1 MTVRSAQERR
11 AHAERVFRHQEGHV
25 WVATANGGGRAHL
38 VPFSYAWIPE
48 GIVICTSPTSQTARN
63 LRETSTAKLA
73 FGATHDVVL
82 VTGRLAEVI
91 DRGAGSD
98 TAVLDDVFATQ
109 SDWDPRTSSGVFSY
123 FVIGLRQVDV
133 WGPEEEHA
141 DRVVMRSGEWL
152 A

>member
-1 MTVRSAQERR
+1 MTGRSPQERR
-11 AHAERVFRHQEGHV
+11 AHAERVFRQTDGHV
-25 WVATANGGGRAHL
+25 WVATANGRGRAHL
-38 VPFSYAWIPE
+38 VPFSFAWIPE
-48 GIVICTSPTSQTARN
+48 GIVICTSPTSQTAKN

-91 DRGAGSD
+91 DRGPGSD
-98 TAVLDDVFATQ
+98 TSEIDNVFATQ
-109 SDWDPRTSSGVFSY
+109 SDWDPRQSSGTFSY

-133 WGPEEEHA
+133 WGPEEEHP